1 MLKDNNKNIRT
12 TSLMSFWCFIVE
24 FEHISNFFLVYLLL
38 TLNKEMLVGKLER
51 SEKKIKLKYQ
61 LQKDNERFLG
71 F

>member
-12 TSLMSFWCFIVE
+12 TSLMSFWCFFVE

-38 TLNKEMLVGKLER
+38 TLNKEMLVGKFER

-61 LQKDNERFLG
+61 LQKDNKRFLG